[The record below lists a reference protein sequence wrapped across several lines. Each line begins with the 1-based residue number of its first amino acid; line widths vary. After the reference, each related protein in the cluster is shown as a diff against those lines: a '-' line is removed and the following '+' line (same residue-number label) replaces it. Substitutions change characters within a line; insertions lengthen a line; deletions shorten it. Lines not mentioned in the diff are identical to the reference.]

1 MLCNVKCTA
10 CTVWA
15 AFCGSI
21 LCKSVKLTEPPD
33 AEPHVRWCERSAAK
47 AASYSI
53 VENMWGETKEG
64 VKRYCIQP
72 EKLLDL
78 LKAIGSDN
86 LGICWDTEHGA
97 IENLDQDKAI
107 AKVGP
112 YLRATHISDQTDR
125 GNVHVL
131 PYTGNTDWD
140 MILKA
145 LAKADYKGAFTY
157 EIQHYLLA
165 MPEKLVPDAIL
176 LSYKVGEEMADQLE
190 HYKKILA

>member
-1 MLCNVKCTA
+1 
-10 CTVWA
+10 
-15 AFCGSI
+15 
-21 LCKSVKLTEPPD
+21 
-33 AEPHVRWCERSAAK
+33 
-47 AASYSI
+47 
-53 VENMWGETKEG
+53 MWGETKEG

-72 EKLLDL
+72 EELLDL

-145 LAKADYKGAFTY
+145 LAKADYKRA
-157 EIQHYLLA
+157 L
-165 MPEKLVPDAIL
+165 PEKLVPDAIL